1 MKFRRWRDD
10 DDARE
15 DEARTMVTV
24 SWSGAA
30 RNGIGKRPEELR
42 TPVRCE
48 DDRVDVRLREK
59 GKGGAQWVRK
69 DKGRRADHKVVAR
82 THWVAGGE
90 LDTAATTS
98 NSGEGSWAARCARE
112 RGK

>member
-1 MKFRRWRDD
+1 MCSARRRDAVVDRDD
-10 DDARE
+10 
-15 DEARTMVTV
+15 V
-24 SWSGAA
+24 
-30 RNGIGKRPEELR
+30 L
-42 TPVRCE
+42 
-48 DDRVDVRLREK
+48 LREK